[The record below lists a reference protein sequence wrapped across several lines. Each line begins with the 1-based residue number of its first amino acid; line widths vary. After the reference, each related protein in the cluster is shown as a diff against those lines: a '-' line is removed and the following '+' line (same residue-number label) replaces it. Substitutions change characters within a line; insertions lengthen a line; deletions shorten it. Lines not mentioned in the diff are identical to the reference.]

1 MAPYQV
7 TIAYDGTEFCGFQ
20 RQIADRTVQGEIES
34 ALSRLGWNERSIL
47 SAGRTDSGV
56 HASGQVISFNLEWKH
71 SQQQLLDALND
82 ILPDDIS
89 VRELSLAPKD
99 FHPRYDATAR
109 RYRYQLYFSPL
120 RDALKERFFWRIW
133 PELDLD
139 VLKSASRLFL
149 GKHDFRGYGKP
160 PSERSTSLRTIN
172 ALDWEFSEDGRQA
185 AMKIEAQA
193 FLYHMVRRIVFVLVR
208 TAQGRISLSAVKDSI
223 EEQMELPAGIAPA
236 KGLILEE
243 INYQ

>member
-1 MAPYQV
+1 MAPYQI

-20 RQIADRTVQGEIES
+20 RQLAARTVQGELEV
-34 ALSRLGWNERSIL
+34 ALRRLGWSERSIL
-47 SAGRTDSGV
+47 SAGRTDCGV
-56 HASGQVISFNLEWKH
+56 HASGQVASFNLEWRH

-82 ILPDDIS
+82 LLPDDIS

-99 FHPRYDATAR
+99 FHPRYDAKAR
-109 RYRYQLYFSPL
+109 RYRYQLYFSPN

-139 VLKSASRLFL
+139 MLKSASRLFL
-149 GKHDFRGYGKP
+149 GRHDFRAYGKP
-160 PSERSTSLRTIN
+160 PNEKSTSLRTIN
-172 ALDWEFSEDGRQA
+172 ALDWEFSEDGSRA

-208 TAQGRISLSAVKDSI
+208 AAQGRISLPHVKDSI
-223 EEQMELPAGIAPA
+223 EKQLELPAGIAPA

-243 INYQ
+243 IIYQ

>member
-34 ALSRLGWNERSIL
+34 ALSRLGWSERSIL

-82 ILPDDIS
+82 ILPADIS

-99 FHPRYDATAR
+99 FHPRYDATTR

-160 PSERSTSLRTIN
+160 PNERSTSLRTIN
-172 ALDWEFSEDGRQA
+172 ALDWEFSDDGSQA
-185 AMKIEAQA
+185 AMNIEAQA